1 MRPSKASGFSN
12 WRRCRLVLAF
22 SVMALKAA
30 AETPKAPQIASTGL
44 PAQEVVGLPDL
55 VVVNPEEKTQQGWPF
70 TQVSFTVRNVGG
82 ADSTKSTILR
92 SHCITE
98 TGTTPRCGDA
108 TTAWDPL
115 HTAMQHTSDVS
126 VPPLHR
132 RESVVTSAGYYNNE
146 VGVYRMRFIVVVD
159 PGNLVAESNELNNTA

>member
-12 WRRCRLVLAF
+12 WRRCRLVLAL
-22 SVMALKAA
+22 SVMALQAA
-30 AETPKAPQIASTGL
+30 AENPK
-44 PAQEVVGLPDL
+44 
-55 VVVNPEEKTQQGWPF
+55 EKTQQGWPF

-126 VPPLHR
+126 VPPLH
-132 RESVVTSAGYYNNE
+132 
-146 VGVYRMRFIVVVD
+146 
-159 PGNLVAESNELNNTA
+159 